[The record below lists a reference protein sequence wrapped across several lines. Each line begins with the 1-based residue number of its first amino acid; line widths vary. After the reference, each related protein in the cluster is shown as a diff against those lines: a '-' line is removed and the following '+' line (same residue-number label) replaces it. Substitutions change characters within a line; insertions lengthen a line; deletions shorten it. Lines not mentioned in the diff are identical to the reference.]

1 MIFHSFSISIHS
13 AGLPL
18 LLFIVVEVYRCIYVT
33 VIIVN
38 TVNVVFVRVC
48 VCVFV
53 NLLMI
58 LPSCSECSQLW
69 TTCIK
74 LLVVH
79 L

>member
-18 LLFIVVEVYRCIYVT
+18 LLFIVVEVYRCCIYVT

-48 VCVFV
+48 VCV
-53 NLLMI
+53 
-58 LPSCSECSQLW
+58 C
-69 TTCIK
+69 
-74 LLVVH
+74 
-79 L
+79 